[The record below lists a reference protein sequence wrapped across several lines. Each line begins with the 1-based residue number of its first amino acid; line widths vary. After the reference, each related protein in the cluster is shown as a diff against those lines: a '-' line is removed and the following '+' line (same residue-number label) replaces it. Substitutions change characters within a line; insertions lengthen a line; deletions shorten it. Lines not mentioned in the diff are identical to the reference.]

1 MITVIT
7 IVHIVVSLALIFI
20 VLLQSGRGAGIGAA
34 FGGASQTFFGSSGA
48 TPFLAKL
55 TALAAILFMVTSL
68 SLAILGHRGGVSV
81 MQGAAPAGQTAPA
94 ETPAEPAK

>member
-34 FGGASQTFFGSSGA
+34 FGRGQPDFFRQFRGN
-48 TPFLAKL
+48 PFLAKL

-68 SLAILGHRGGVSV
+68 SLAILGHRGGSR
-81 MQGAAPAGQTAPA
+81 
-94 ETPAEPAK
+94 